1 MKVVIFI
8 LCVLMFIIP
17 PVIVLLI
24 WIAENS
30 LSPMKKIKKKEMY
43 KYYDLK
49 YYEKNYKDYRRGK
62 K

>member
-24 WIAENS
+24 WFAENS
-30 LSPMKKIKKKEMY
+30 LAPMKKIKKKEIH